1 MIDDLVN
8 REELEDDL
16 DGIVERMEQFLR
28 DYAALQ
34 DDKSQPIL
42 PSIYSSLHAANGIV
56 REAMSLL

>member
-1 MIDDLVN
+1 MTYDLVN

-16 DGIVERMEQFLR
+16 DGIVERMEKFLR

-34 DDKSQPIL
+34 DAKSQPIL
-42 PSIYSSLHAANGIV
+42 PSIYSRVHTANGIV